1 MVLLTEVSQ
10 KAIENEKETY
20 ISCFKEG
27 KLTKGGEKKAEILYV
42 ESDGLYIH
50 LQREKDKE
58 GKRLEHYELKGGIIY
73 DGWKR
78 LPQTSER
85 FTLTNKRVYCHSDDR
100 ILFWDGLSLLADKYW
115 NMSYLKLIVLGGDD
129 AGWLN
134 KGAEELP
141 YCVRQIAL
149 DS

>member
-1 MVLLTEVSQ
+1 VFLQSQQSIAYLSLLTEVSQ

-58 GKRLEHYELKGGIIY
+58 GNRQEHYELKNGIIY
-73 DGWKR
+73 DGWQR
-78 LPQTSER
+78 LSQTEER
-85 FTLTNKRVYCHSDDR
+85 YSLTNKRVYCPSE
-100 ILFWDGLSLLADKYW
+100 FTVQASLL
-115 NMSYLKLIVLGGDD
+115 S
-129 AGWLN
+129 
-134 KGAEELP
+134 
-141 YCVRQIAL
+141 
-149 DS
+149 